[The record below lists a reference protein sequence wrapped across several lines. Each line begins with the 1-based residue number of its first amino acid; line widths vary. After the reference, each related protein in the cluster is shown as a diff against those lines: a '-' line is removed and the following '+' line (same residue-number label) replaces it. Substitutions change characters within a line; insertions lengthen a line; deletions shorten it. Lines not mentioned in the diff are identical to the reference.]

1 MRRVTFTVMLLG
13 LLAALPARAGEW
25 HTGTNNICTD
35 CHSMHFSQAHD
46 WESSAAPSVT
56 AAPNGD
62 WLSTEGP
69 NPYLLKMADVNALC
83 DACHDGHQMSPDV
96 VGLDSDPLPS
106 QGRQA
111 GALNDPTLGTPYE
124 TWKGHTLG
132 STATPPGYNPALV
145 GLPPTWYDRGKGL
158 GCPSCHGAHGTP
170 PSYRNLGPEAL
181 GSTAASFRPTYVI
194 STTNDTTKDVWI
206 DIPSGYTGNTGDPAS
221 FNPFYDAANISFNR
235 IDRTVGG
242 RSTSNAMD
250 TFCAACHAEF
260 HGGAG
265 DANIGASRAAL
276 TGFLRHPT
284 SQVTIGAANAQ
295 GYDHHSSLSRF
306 VGGTTR
312 VKVYASDRVGFTDA
326 TPGCVTC
333 HKAHGNRN
341 PFGLIFMSQ
350 NAAVSSTYAEEGFRD
365 PSQAYQTGYASLC
378 GQCHDQ

>member
-1 MRRVTFTVMLLG
+1 MRRVTLGVMLLG
-13 LLAALPARAGEW
+13 FLAALPAFAGEW
-25 HTGTNNICTD
+25 HTGPNNICTD
-35 CHSMHFSQAHD
+35 CHTMHFSQAHD
-46 WESSAAPSVT
+46 WGSNAVPSTT

-96 VGLDSDPLPS
+96 VGFDSDPLPS
-106 QGRQA
+106 QGREA
-111 GALNDPTLGTPYE
+111 GALNDPSLGAPYE

-145 GLPPTWYDRGKGL
+145 GLAPNWYDPAKGL

-181 GSTAASFRPTYVI
+181 GATAESFRPTYVI

-206 DIPSGYTGNTGDPAS
+206 DIPSGYAGNTGNPAS

-265 DANIGASRAAL
+265 DSNIGASKAAM

-284 SQVTIGAANAQ
+284 SQATIGAAGAQ

-306 VGGTTR
+306 AGGTTR
-312 VKVYASDRVGFTDA
+312 VKVYANDKAGFTDA

-341 PFGLIFMSQ
+341 PFGLIFMAQ
-350 NAAVSSTYAEEGFRD
+350 NATVSSTFAEEGFRD
-365 PSQAYQTGYASLC
+365 PALAYQAGYMSLC